1 MKNAPILA
9 INGYLSNSGA
19 TDNCH
24 KWLSING
31 ILPSMGTQD
40 IKRIL
45 ADNLRL
51 LMDSTPSLNTQTKVA
66 QRAEIAQSTVG
77 RLLRAEVYPQ
87 LRQVEALAKIFRI
100 DVAALLT
107 ERKEARGTGE
117 PDIALQ
123 FARLTEA
130 EKRQVLDYMNYLIT
144 RHGDQ
149 PHDDGHLIAVDTLT
163 KPNPGL
169 AERLAQAIQRELNN
183 DTLNI
188 GHEREQET
196 THPEKRRRRKAS

>member
-1 MKNAPILA
+1 
-9 INGYLSNSGA
+9 
-19 TDNCH
+19 
-24 KWLSING
+24 
-31 ILPSMGTQD
+31 MGTQD

-66 QRAEIAQSTVG
+66 LRAEIAQSTVG

-87 LRQVEALAKIFRI
+87 LRQVEALARIFRI

-107 ERKEARGTGE
+107 ERKKTHGTEE
-117 PDIALQ
+117 PDITLP
-123 FARLTEA
+123 FARLSED
-130 EKRQVLDYMNYLIT
+130 EKRQVLDYMNYLVA
-144 RHGDQ
+144 RHGD
-149 PHDDGHLIAVDTLT
+149 PSDDDAHLISVDTST